1 MLQSLYIKN
10 FVLIKELD
18 LNFGRGFSVITGETG
33 AGKSILLGALSLV
46 LALAPKQNLSA
57 RGTTSASSK
66 LRSRLV
72 LTNCSLFLRKTI
84 WTTAILAFYAA
95 NCIVRA
101 KQGNF

>member
-46 LALAPKQNLSA
+46 LGA
-57 RGTTSASSK
+57 RSETKFISEGHDKCIIEAT
-66 LRSRLV
+66 
-72 LTNCSLFLRKTI
+72 FEIGDRKS
-84 WTTAILAFYAA
+84 
-95 NCIVRA
+95 VV
-101 KQGNF
+101 